1 MLLHHPCS
9 PGGGRL
15 YLHCCSTVA
24 LHIVVVHRVC
34 VQRAGGGASDSP
46 PFFGWFPSS
55 RADAVVGVIC
65 HGGGALGGESLRRR
79 RRVNVRGGGGKGLV
93 AAAKGEEGS
102 LSPFSPFPGMIGIH
116 TPPGKRGRKC
126 RAAGERLVVAT
137 RYHRTVSNKR
147 GGGVFHR
154 LFDGI

>member
-1 MLLHHPCS
+1 MYKENIVEFPFSVHTTVYGVARIVRARTLCS
-9 PGGGRL
+9 CTIAARPGGRL

-65 HGGGALGGESLRRR
+65 HGGAALGGESLRRR

-93 AAAKGEEGS
+93 AAAKEEEGS
-102 LSPFSPFPGMIGIH
+102 LSPFSPFPRMIGIH
-116 TPPGKRGRKC
+116 TPPGKRGRKM
-126 RAAGERLVVAT
+126 
-137 RYHRTVSNKR
+137 
-147 GGGVFHR
+147 
-154 LFDGI
+154 